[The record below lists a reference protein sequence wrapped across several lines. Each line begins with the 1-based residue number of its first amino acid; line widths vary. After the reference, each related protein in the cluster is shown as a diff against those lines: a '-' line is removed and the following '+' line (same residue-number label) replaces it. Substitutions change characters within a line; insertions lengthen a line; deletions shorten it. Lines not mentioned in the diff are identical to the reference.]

1 MLNGISIPVAALNAL
16 RPTSF
21 DDLRDNVFP
30 IAQEV
35 EFIRRVAVVAHA
47 AMRRR
52 DPDRRRRLFGFLL
65 AFLVGAAWD
74 NSAA

>member
-1 MLNGISIPVAALNAL
+1 VSDGISIPVAALNTL
-16 RPTSF
+16 RPTGF
-21 DDLRDNVFP
+21 GDLRDDVFP
-30 IAQEV
+30 ITQFV
-35 EFIRRVAVVAHA
+35 ESIRRVAIAAHA

-52 DPDRRRRLFGFLL
+52 EPERHRRLFGFLL